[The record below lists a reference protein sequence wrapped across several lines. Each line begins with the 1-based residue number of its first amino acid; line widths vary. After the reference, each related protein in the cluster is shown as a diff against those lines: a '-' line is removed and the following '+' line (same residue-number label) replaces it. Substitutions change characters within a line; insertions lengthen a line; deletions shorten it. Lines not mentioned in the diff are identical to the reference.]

1 MTFNSHIIKRDM
13 TTIKIK
19 TITMIHNTNNMA
31 IITIKEIIRIMTNTK
46 IMMVNMIMKGNT
58 ITMKVSNNYK
68 SRIKPIKHIYNKTYI
83 E

>member
-58 ITMKVSNNYK
+58 ITTDKKEITIILKIKV
-68 SRIKPIKHIYNKTYI
+68 YI
-83 E
+83 FIILMNLF